1 MSDLV
6 SYMNKRIF
14 VEKKADF
21 GIKSAS
27 LVKELTHNLQ
37 LAFLKDLRI
46 VQVYDVFNLAED
58 LLARAEKHI
67 FSEQVTD
74 RLLTEAEITAE
85 LDKVAFFAIEA
96 LPGQFDQRA
105 ASSQE
110 ALLLLGSDSQVKV
123 NTAQLYLV
131 NKDIAEADLEAV
143 KNYLL
148 NPVDSRFK
156 DITLPLEVQAFSVSD
171 KTISNLDFFETY
183 QADDFAAYKAEQGLA
198 MEVDDLLFIQ
208 DYFKSIGRVPTETE
222 LKVLDTYWSDH
233 CRHTTFET
241 ELKNIDFSASKF
253 QKQLQATYD
262 KYIAMRD
269 ELGRSE
275 KPQTLMDM
283 ATIFGRYERAN
294 GRLDDMEVSDEINA
308 CSVEIEVDV
317 DGVKEPWLLMF
328 KNETHNHPTEI
339 EPFGGAATCI
349 GGAIRDPLSGR
360 SYVYQAMRISGAGD
374 ITTPIA
380 ETRAGKLPQ
389 QVISKTAAH
398 GYSSYGNQIGLA
410 TTYVREYFHPGFVA
424 KRMELGAVVGAA
436 PKENVVR
443 EKPEA
448 GDVVVLLGGKTGR
461 DGVGG
466 ATGSS
471 KVQTVESVETAG
483 AEVQKGNAIEERKI
497 QRLFRD
503 GNVTRLIKKSND
515 FGAGGVCVAI
525 GELADGLEIDLD
537 KVPLKYQGLNGTEIA
552 ISESQERMSVVV
564 GPSDVDAFIAACNK
578 ENIDAV
584 VVATVTEKPN
594 LVMTWNGETIVDLER
609 CFLDTNGVRVVVD
622 AKVVDKDLTV
632 PEARTTSAETL
643 EADMLKVL
651 SDLNH
656 ASQKGLQTIFDS
668 SVGRSTVNHP
678 IGGRYQI
685 TPTESSV
692 QKLPVQYGVTTTASV
707 MAQGYNPY
715 IAEWSPYHGAAYAVI
730 EATARL
736 VATGADWSRA
746 RFSYQEYFERM
757 DKQAERFG
765 QPVSALLGSIE
776 AQIQFGLP
784 SIGGKD
790 SMSGTFEELTVPP
803 TLVAFGVTTADSRK
817 VLSPEFKA
825 AGENIYYIPG
835 QAISEDIDFDLIKA
849 NFSQFEAIQAQHKI
863 TAASAV
869 KYGGVLESLALMTFG
884 NRIGASVEIAELDSS
899 LTAQLGGFVFT
910 SVEEI
915 ADVVKI
921 GQTQADFTVTVNG
934 NDLAGASLLSAFEG
948 KLEEVYPTEFE
959 QVDAIEEVPAV
970 VSDVV
975 IKAKE
980 IIEKPVVYIPVF
992 PGTNSEYD
1000 SAKAFEQVGASV
1012 NLVPFV
1018 TLNEAAIA
1026 ESVDTMVA
1034 NIAKANII
1042 FFAGG
1047 FSAADEPDGSAKFI
1061 VNILLN
1067 EKVRA
1072 AIDSFIEKG
1081 GLIIGIC
1088 NGFQA
1093 LVKSGLLPYGN
1104 FEEAG
1109 ETSPTLFY
1117 NDANQHVAKMV
1128 ETRIAN
1134 TNSPWLAGV
1143 EVGDIHAI
1151 PVSHGEGKFV
1161 VSASEFAEL
1170 RDNGQIWSQYVDFDG
1185 QPSMDSKY
1193 NPNGSVNAIEGITS
1207 KNGQIIGKMGHSER
1221 WEDGLF
1227 QNIPGNKDQKLF
1239 ESAVKYFTGK

>member
-1 MSDLV
+1 MD
-6 SYMNKRIF
+6 KRIF

-21 GIKSAS
+21 RVKSHS
-27 LVKELTHNLQ
+27 LVKELQHNLQ
-37 LAFLKDLRI
+37 LKTLKDLRI
-46 VQVYDVFNLAED
+46 VQVYDVFNLSED
-58 LLARAEKHI
+58 LFARAEKHI

-74 RLLTEAEITAE
+74 TVLDEAVVKADLE
-85 LDKVAFFAIEA
+85 KVAFFAIES

-110 ALLLLGSDSQVKV
+110 ALLLLGSSSDVTV

-131 NKDIAEADLEAV
+131 NKDVAANELEAV

-156 DITLPLEVQAFSVSD
+156 DITLGIAKQDFSESD
-171 KTISNLDFFETY
+171 KTIPNLDFFETY
-183 QADDFAAYKAEQGLA
+183 TAEDFAQYKAEQGLA

-269 ELGRSE
+269 ELGRTE

-317 DGVKEPWLLMF
+317 NGVKEPWLLMF

-374 ITTPIA
+374 ITAPIA

-448 GDVVVLLGGKTGR
+448 GDVIILLGGKTGR

-497 QRLFRD
+497 QRLFRN
-503 GNVTRLIKKSND
+503 GEVTRLIKKSND

-552 ISESQERMSVVV
+552 ISESQERMAVVV
-564 GPSDVDAFIAACNK
+564 RPEDVDAFAAACNK

-594 LVMTWNGETIVDLER
+594 LVMHWNGETIVDLER
-609 CFLDTNGVRVVVD
+609 RFLDTNGVRVVVD
-622 AKVVDKDLTV
+622 AKVVDKDVKL
-632 PEARTTSAETL
+632 PEERTTSAETL
-643 EADMLKVL
+643 EADTLEVL
-651 SDLNH
+651 ADLNH

-678 IGGRYQI
+678 LGGRYQI
-685 TPTESSV
+685 TPTEASV
-692 QKLPVQYGVTTTASV
+692 QKLPVQHGVTTTASV
-707 MAQGYNPY
+707 MAQGFNPY
-715 IAEWSPYHGAAYAVI
+715 VAEWSPYHGAAYAVI

-736 VATGADWSRA
+736 VAAGANWSKA

-776 AQIQFGLP
+776 AQIQLGLP

-835 QAISEDIDFDLIKA
+835 QALAQEIDFDLIKS
-849 NFSQFEAIQAQHKI
+849 NFTQFEAIQATHKV

-869 KYGGVLESLALMTFG
+869 KYGGVVESLALATFG
-884 NRIGASVEIAELDSS
+884 NHIGATVQLADLDNS

-910 SVEEI
+910 SPEDI
-915 ADVVKI
+915 AGVAKI
-921 GQTQADFTVTVNG
+921 GQTVVDFTLTVNG
-934 NDLAGASLLSAFEG
+934 VTLDGHKLDSAFQG
-948 KLEEVYPTEFE
+948 KLEEVYPTEFAQATE
-959 QVDAIEEVPAV
+959 LEEVPAV
-970 VSDVV
+970 ASGVV
-975 IKAKE
+975 IKAKQTVE
-980 IIEKPVVYIPVF
+980 TPVVYIPVF

-1000 SAKAFEQVGASV
+1000 SAKAFEKEGAKV

-1018 TLNEAAIA
+1018 TLNEEAIVK
-1026 ESVDTMVA
+1026 SVDTMVD
-1034 NIAKANII
+1034 NIKKANII

-1072 AIDSFIEKG
+1072 AIDHFIEGG

-1104 FEEAG
+1104 FEDASS
-1109 ETSPTLFY
+1109 TSPTLFY

-1128 ETRIAN
+1128 ETRISN

-1143 EVGDIHAI
+1143 KVGDIHAI

-1161 VSASEFAEL
+1161 VTAEEFAEL
-1170 RDNGQIWSQYVDFDG
+1170 RDNGQIFTQYVDFEG
-1185 QPSMDSKY
+1185 KPSMDSKY

-1221 WEDGLF
+1221 YEDGLF
-1227 QNIPGNKDQKLF
+1227 QNIPGSKDQHLF
-1239 ESAVKYFTGK
+1239 ASAVKYFTGK

>member
-1 MSDLV
+1 MD
-6 SYMNKRIF
+6 KRIF

-21 GIKSAS
+21 RVKSHS
-27 LVKELTHNLQ
+27 LVKELKHNLQ
-37 LAFLKDLRI
+37 LKTLNDLRI

-58 LLARAEKHI
+58 LFARAEKHI

-74 RLLTEAEITAE
+74 TVLDEAAVQADLE
-85 LDKVAFFAIEA
+85 KHAFFAIES

-110 ALLLLGSDSQVKV
+110 ALLLLGSSNDVTV

-131 NKDIAEADLEAV
+131 NKDIDANELEAV

-156 DITLPLEVQAFSVSD
+156 DITVGIAKQDFSESD
-171 KTISNLDFFETY
+171 KTIPSLDFFETY
-183 QADDFAAYKAEQGLA
+183 TAEDFAKYKAEQGLA

-253 QKQLQATYD
+253 EKQLQATYD

-269 ELGRSE
+269 ELGRTE

-317 DGVKEPWLLMF
+317 NGVKEPWLLMF

-448 GDVVVLLGGKTGR
+448 GDVIILLGGKTGR

-497 QRLFRD
+497 QRLFRNGD
-503 GNVTRLIKKSND
+503 VTRLIKKSND

-552 ISESQERMSVVV
+552 ISESQERMAVVV
-564 GPSDVDAFIAACNK
+564 RPEDVDAFVAECNK

-594 LVMTWNGETIVDLER
+594 LVMHWNGETIVDLER
-609 CFLDTNGVRVVVD
+609 RFLDTNGVRVVVD
-622 AKVVDKDLTV
+622 AKVVDKDVKL
-632 PEARTTSAETL
+632 PEERQTSAETL
-643 EADMLKVL
+643 EADTLEVL
-651 SDLNH
+651 ADLNH

-678 IGGRYQI
+678 LGGRYQI
-685 TPTESSV
+685 TPTEASV
-692 QKLPVQYGVTTTASV
+692 QKLPVQHGVTTTASV
-707 MAQGYNPY
+707 MAQGFNPY
-715 IAEWSPYHGAAYAVI
+715 VAEWSPYHGAAYAVI

-736 VATGADWSRA
+736 VAAGANWSKA

-776 AQIQFGLP
+776 AQIQLGLP

-835 QAISEDIDFDLIKA
+835 QALAQEIDFDLIKS
-849 NFSQFEAIQAQHKI
+849 NFAKFEAIQANHKV
-863 TAASAV
+863 TSASAV
-869 KYGGVLESLALMTFG
+869 KYGGVLEALALATFG
-884 NRIGASVEIAELDSS
+884 NHIGVTVTLEDLETA

-910 SVEEI
+910 SPEDI
-915 ADVVKI
+915 AGVAKI
-921 GQTQADFTVTVNG
+921 GQTAADFTLTVNG
-934 NDLAGASLLSAFEG
+934 VTLDGHKLDSAFQG
-948 KLEEVYPTEFE
+948 KLEEVYPTEFAQATE
-959 QVDAIEEVPAV
+959 LEEVPAV
-970 VSDVV
+970 ASDAV

-980 IIEKPVVYIPVF
+980 TVETPVVYIPVF

-1000 SAKAFEQVGASV
+1000 SAKAFEKEGAKV

-1018 TLNEAAIA
+1018 TLNEEAIVK
-1026 ESVDTMVA
+1026 SVDTMVD
-1034 NIAKANII
+1034 NIEKANII

-1072 AIDSFIEKG
+1072 AIDSFIERG

-1104 FEEAG
+1104 FEDASS
-1109 ETSPTLFY
+1109 TSPTLFY

-1161 VSASEFAEL
+1161 VTAEEFAEL
-1170 RDNGQIWSQYVDFDG
+1170 RDNGQIFTQYVDFEG
-1185 QPSMDSKY
+1185 KPSMDSKY

-1221 WEDGLF
+1221 FEDGLF
-1227 QNIPGNKDQKLF
+1227 QNIPGSKDQHLF
-1239 ESAVKYFTGK
+1239 ASAVKYFTGK